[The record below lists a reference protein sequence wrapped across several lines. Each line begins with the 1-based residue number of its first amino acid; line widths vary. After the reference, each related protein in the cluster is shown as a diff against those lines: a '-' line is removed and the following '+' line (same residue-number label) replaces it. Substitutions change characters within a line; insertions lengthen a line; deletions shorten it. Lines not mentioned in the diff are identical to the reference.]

1 MCGTFSL
8 KTYEGELTYGDGNRV
23 TSFTTWLW
31 EMVDDIV
38 HLLMALNA
46 ALLKLLRFMVN
57 CMIDPHKNMSNSI
70 DIDATDN
77 SIDAVCVYRANRAEV
92 KRTFQV
98 ELETGQNEVCI
109 TRLPNC
115 LESDSI
121 RVEGVGNAVIF
132 DVIYSPPPKGSK
144 PNDTDETKKLR
155 EEVAKLKSDRT
166 ILEEQ
171 SRLLESYSKS
181 LKSDKSDVGA
191 LTEFFGMYTD
201 QKRVI
206 NADLAKLND
215 DISEAEKKLSDK
227 LRELRADDESSRRGA
242 KVTIIVMAE
251 KAGKAELSLWYI
263 VNGASWSPLYDLRAK
278 ISTDKQEKPSVS
290 LHYRASISQ
299 STWEDWSDVTLTLS
313 TASPLHGTE
322 IPTLVPYRI
331 GYPHPTPIIARAA
344 AVRSRSAFG
353 GGMQKRMMSPPKAKF
368 MVANASVVDSATS
381 STFLIEGLSNIPS
394 NELGSTK
401 AHKVTIAVIDLAA
414 KLEWIAVPKEQ
425 TSAFLRA
432 IKNTSQYPL
441 IDGPSSVFMDNNFVC
456 KSRIPDVSPQETF
469 STSFGVDPSIRIT
482 YHPLS
487 KVARNS
493 SGGLLSSKHDISSYT
508 QRITVKNTRTTA
520 VSPLFVKDQIPV
532 SINSAYKVNLS
543 EPQELGAPKDRKEVQ
558 VAPGVKAR
566 WARKG
571 ASDGHLDEEEKEK
584 EKEAG
589 TSKFGTVASKKE
601 PSDSVSDSGV
611 SGVEEE
617 GVVEWVCALDGGKGV
632 DLTLAWDIV
641 APAGQPWV
649 RGG

>member
-1 MCGTFSL
+1 MPNT
-8 KTYEGELTYGDGNRV
+8 
-23 TSFTTWLW
+23 
-31 EMVDDIV
+31 
-38 HLLMALNA
+38 
-46 ALLKLLRFMVN
+46 
-57 CMIDPHKNMSNSI
+57 IDL
-70 DIDATDN
+70 DATDN
-77 SIDAVCVYRANRAEV
+77 AIDAVCVYQANRAEI

-109 TRLPNC
+109 ARLPNC
-115 LESDSI
+115 LDSDSI

-144 PNDTDETKKLR
+144 PNDTEETRKLR
-155 EEVAKLKSDRT
+155 EEVIKLKSDRT

-171 SRLLESYSKS
+171 SALLESYSKS

-191 LTEFFGMYTD
+191 LTEFFGIYTD
-201 QKRVI
+201 QKRAI

-215 DISEAEKKLSDK
+215 AISEAEKKLSEK
-227 LRELRADDESSRRGA
+227 LRELRTDDESSRRGA
-242 KVTIIVMAE
+242 KVTIIVLAE

-263 VNGASWSPLYDLRAK
+263 VEGASWSPLYDLRAK

-299 STWEDWSDVTLTLS
+299 STWEDWSDVALTLS

-322 IPTLVPYRI
+322 IPTLAPYRI
-331 GYPHPTPIIARAA
+331 GYPRVHQVSYRKSMRMA
-344 AVRSRSAFG
+344 SLG
-353 GGMQKRMMSPPKAKF
+353 GGGSRARERERESAKKRKGFSTFDMP
-368 MVANASVVDSATS
+368 NATVVEGATS

-394 NELGSTK
+394 SDPGSTK
-401 AHKVTIAVIDLAA
+401 AHKVTIAVVDLAA

-425 TSAFLRA
+425 TSAFLRLD
-432 IKNTSQYPL
+432 TDL
-441 IDGPSSVFMDNNFVC
+441 
-456 KSRIPDVSPQETF
+456 RISEQDVSPQETF
-469 STSFGVDPSIRIT
+469 STSLGVDPSIRIT

-487 KVARNS
+487 KVSRNS
-493 SGGLLSSKHDISSYT
+493 SGGLLSSKHDVSSYV
-508 QRITVKNTRTTA
+508 QRITVKNTRTTT
-520 VSPLFVKDQIPV
+520 VSHLFVKDQIPV

-558 VAPGVKAR
+558 VATGVKAR

-571 ASDGHLDEEEKEK
+571 ASDGDMDEQEK

-589 TSKFGTVASKKE
+589 TSKFSTVASKKA

-617 GVVEWVCALDGGKGV
+617 GVVEWVCTLDGGKGV

-649 RGG
+649 RGA